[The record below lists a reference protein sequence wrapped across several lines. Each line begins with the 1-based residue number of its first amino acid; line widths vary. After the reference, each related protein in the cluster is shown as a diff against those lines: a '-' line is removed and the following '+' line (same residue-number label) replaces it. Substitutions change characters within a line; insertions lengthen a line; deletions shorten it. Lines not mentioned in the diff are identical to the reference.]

1 MATHRVI
8 QDIDEID
15 PQNGGA
21 DTEHHTKCARARYH
35 TATLLHARNR
45 YLPYWIFT
53 PICKLICSQT
63 ISVKRSIN
71 YYHHQIH
78 YLATLRPLRQKE

>member
-1 MATHRVI
+1 MATNRII

-15 PQNGGA
+15 PRYGGA
-21 DTEHHTKCARARYH
+21 DTEHHIKCARARYPI
-35 TATLLHARNR
+35 ATLLHAQDR
-45 YLPYWIFT
+45 YSPYWIFT
-53 PICKLICSQT
+53 LICKLICSQT

-71 YYHHQIH
+71 YYHRQIH